1 VSSRSESG
9 LFRPDA
15 PIFRIAADAGS
26 ADTLGIFPG
35 LEIAMRATDRG
46 YSFGPPPFGRNLH
59 YFVHDDRVFVGT
71 AERNA
76 VRVYD
81 VEGRLLRIIR
91 GPDADLTITADLVDS
106 YHESL
111 LEVSRERGFDP
122 DVVAAGF
129 KDEVLPPART
139 AYSQLLVDDR
149 GCLWLAEGVS
159 PFMAPAK
166 WTVFGPDGTMLGD
179 VAMPAGFR
187 IQDVRGGRVVGTT
200 VDEFDIQYVHIYA
213 LEGR

>member
-1 VSSRSESG
+1 
-9 LFRPDA
+9 
-15 PIFRIAADAGS
+15 
-26 ADTLGIFPG
+26 
-35 LEIAMRATDRG
+35 
-46 YSFGPPPFGRNLH
+46 
-59 YFVHDDRVFVGT
+59 
-71 AERNA
+71 
-76 VRVYD
+76 
-81 VEGRLLRIIR
+81 
-91 GPDADLTITADLVDS
+91 
-106 YHESL
+106 
-111 LEVSRERGFDP
+111 
-122 DVVAAGF
+122 VVAAGF